1 MQRWISGDQGTFR
14 PCHLLASA
22 HPKTHQTQR
31 LGQVLA
37 SRLIAAPTDAWFLG
51 SSVFELGL
59 IELSWVLT
67 VLIHHIQRNS
77 GRFSGILWHFHDP
90 NLTSQNFTA
99 WRAASKALRCRG
111 SPRGAAPRS
120 CCSARR
126 MGRSFDLRFRRDADV
141 SRLLA
146 ANYTNTFNH
155 LYIYINILDLPKFN
169 NFRTL
174 GIVGSKSGQKGAN
187 GTNCANWI
195 KRSEIVWN
203 IMQHDKHAGWWWNM
217 MKPPKP
223 YTIKSK
229 WLGAYSS
236 PKHIQSNITK
246 HPLWGHPL
254 PKVRPAPLLC
264 ALFFLHAVARFGD
277 ALPSTSVCDG
287 LIWFKGSAMVVIEG
301 CWKCT

>member
-77 GRFSGILWHFHDP
+77 GRFSGMLWHFHDP

-126 MGRSFDLRFRRDADV
+126 KGRSFDLRFRRDADV

-155 LYIYINILDLPKFN
+155 LYIYKYIYILIYLYSALLPARRFIVVAHLSPDVPEPWSTKPTHQWLVPVPSAHCEGH
-169 NFRTL
+169 RAITL
-174 GIVGSKSGQKGAN
+174 RIPRPNQ
-187 GTNCANWI
+187 
-195 KRSEIVWN
+195 
-203 IMQHDKHAGWWWNM
+203 
-217 MKPPKP
+217 
-223 YTIKSK
+223 
-229 WLGAYSS
+229 
-236 PKHIQSNITK
+236 
-246 HPLWGHPL
+246 GHPEEM
-254 PKVRPAPLLC
+254 
-264 ALFFLHAVARFGD
+264 
-277 ALPSTSVCDG
+277 VCWGWVLKQSQTQYCNLD
-287 LIWFKGSAMVVIEG
+287 IDH
-301 CWKCT
+301 

>member
-155 LYIYINILDLPKFN
+155 LYIYINIYIYLFIYIVPCFPPDVSLWLLISPLM
-169 NFRTL
+169 FRNP
-174 GIVGSKSGQKGAN
+174 G
-187 GTNCANWI
+187 
-195 KRSEIVWN
+195 
-203 IMQHDKHAGWWWNM
+203 
-217 MKPPKP
+217 
-223 YTIKSK
+223 
-229 WLGAYSS
+229 
-236 PKHIQSNITK
+236 
-246 HPLWGHPL
+246 
-254 PKVRPAPLLC
+254 
-264 ALFFLHAVARFGD
+264 
-277 ALPSTSVCDG
+277 LPSRRING
-287 LIWFKGSAMVVIEG
+287 WFQCQARAAKGIEP
-301 CWKCT
+301 